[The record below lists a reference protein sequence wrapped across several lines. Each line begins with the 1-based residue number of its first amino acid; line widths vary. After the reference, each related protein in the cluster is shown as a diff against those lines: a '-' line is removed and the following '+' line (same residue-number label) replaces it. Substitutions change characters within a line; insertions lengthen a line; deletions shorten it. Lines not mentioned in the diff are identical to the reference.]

1 MVRNNSTKPH
11 KVTLARWI
19 NTTLDKSLSKNNI
32 RFGFKVTWIW
42 PLNTKAM
49 DENFGLI
56 EVYTIE
62 PTNMEEVEQSN
73 SKSKGEENQQW
84 AEKLIVEKL
93 LNITTIVEIT
103 NITIKVDIL

>member
-1 MVRNNSTKPH
+1 
-11 KVTLARWI
+11 
-19 NTTLDKSLSKNNI
+19 
-32 RFGFKVTWIW
+32 
-42 PLNTKAM
+42 M